1 MFLGPKGVRTL
12 EYVYVPWR
20 HRYNI
25 WWRHDEVIIRYKSI
39 HVWGV
44 VIGGLLTP
52 CFWKLTTSPCWK
64 IRPDLTGHLR
74 PNRKKFWPKAQII
87 KNYLCTY
94 TPHLRHLVQGTILC
108 FHSDPYVKSRVVHLQ
123 KNPVSFKRDIV
134 GSVDSRH
141 ILGIIL
147 QAGYI
152 VLIVTLQSI

>member
-1 MFLGPKGVRTL
+1 MLIYLFKNVIHNADNDVYIVQQPYMCKGWSQGVFWPPVF
-12 EYVYVPWR
+12 ENWR
-20 HRYNI
+20 
-25 WWRHDEVIIRYKSI
+25 
-39 HVWGV
+39 
-44 VIGGLLTP
+44 P
-52 CFWKLTTSPCWK
+52 PPCWK

-74 PNRKKFWPKAQII
+74 PNRKKFGPKAQII

-141 ILGIIL
+141 ILRIIL